1 MKNNNVKKVN
11 IVYFLLVTILI
22 VAFLFIS
29 SNLKVQNTN
38 TNTNVI
44 NIKEKVNKKIN
55 INVASKEE
63 LMSID
68 GIGNKKS
75 DSIIKNRPYENIW
88 SLEKAHISEQ
98 FIKKIQDKISAE
110 RE

>member
-11 IVYFLLVTILI
+11 IIYFLLVAILI

-68 GIGNKKS
+68 GIGDKKS
-75 DSIIKNRPYENIW
+75 DSIIKNRPYESIW